1 MIDHQHY
8 IHGFA
13 ASSIARWR
21 ELAPWDLV
29 AASADV
35 VRQLLAELPPNEY
48 LTSDE
53 IAAHPTAIVERGAV
67 LKGPLI
73 LGPGCFVAAGAY
85 IRGGCWLE
93 RDCIIGPGSE
103 LKSSFLFA
111 ESKLAH
117 FNFVGDSIL
126 GANVN
131 LEAGSVVCNTRNERT
146 DKEVQVRLGSHLH
159 RTGRQKFG
167 ALLGDGVCIGANAVL
182 APGCMLVP
190 ATVVPRASLWD
201 QEVV

>member
-8 IHGFA
+8 ILDFA
-13 ASSIARWR
+13 TSAIARWGH
-21 ELAPWDLV
+21 LTPWELV

-85 IRGGCWLE
+85 LRGGCWLA
-93 RDCIIGPGSE
+93 RDCIIGPSSE
-103 LKSSFLFA
+103 LKSSFVFA
-111 ESKLAH
+111 GSRLTH

-131 LEAGSVVCNTRNERT
+131 LEAGSIVCNARNERS
-146 DKEVQVRLGSHLH
+146 DKEVQVRLGEHLH
-159 RTGRQKFG
+159 RTGSNKFG

-182 APGCMLVP
+182 APGSILRP
-190 ATVVPRASLWD
+190 DTVVRRASLCD
-201 QEVV
+201 QEAA